1 MTILLV
7 SHFIVAASAATAA
20 TAFVYVHAIYVI
32 TITII
37 IIIIALRLCWGFS
50 PIRHSLAVRF
60 ASSSRD
66 ISARICT

>member
-7 SHFIVAASAATAA
+7 SHFIVAASAAA

-32 TITII
+32 TITI

>member
-7 SHFIVAASAATAA
+7 SHFIVAAA
-20 TAFVYVHAIYVI
+20 AFVYVHAIYVI
-32 TITII
+32 TIT
-37 IIIIALRLCWGFS
+37 IIIALRLCWGFS

-66 ISARICT
+66 ISARIYT

>member
-7 SHFIVAASAATAA
+7 SHFIVAASATA
-20 TAFVYVHAIYVI
+20 AFVYVHAIYVI
-32 TITII
+32 TITI

-66 ISARICT
+66 ISARIYT